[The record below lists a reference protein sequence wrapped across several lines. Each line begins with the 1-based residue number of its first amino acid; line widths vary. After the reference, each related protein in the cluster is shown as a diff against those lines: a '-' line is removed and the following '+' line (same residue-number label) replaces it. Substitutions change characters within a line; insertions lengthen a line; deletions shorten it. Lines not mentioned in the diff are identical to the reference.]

1 MRTTAAVL
9 ALLLAGAL
17 SAQDSGDAPAPYP
30 TKEAWYPNPAD
41 GPFLGATVTHDAQNP
56 VAGGFG
62 ADSDDGVVGSP
73 LWNPVADDNQLTV
86 RVGGT
91 SGGYLTLWVDA
102 NDDGNWD
109 VTERYRFS
117 TIWVPPGADY
127 TFTDIRL
134 MRAQGFSRNG
144 ANKVAVRIEVQD
156 AFGGPPNL
164 SSGGYIWMGEVED
177 WLIDCSAPA
186 FTVSTLGFRDAIEAK
201 PLNWPVKAANG
212 VQPYTWQHV
221 SGTLPAGLSLTPSG
235 NDFLLSGTPAA
246 GAGAGSPLYSFTV
259 GVTDATAQTAL
270 RTLELRVMAP
280 PVAAPFVDTFST
292 ATGWVLGPTWSH
304 AATVAYQGQGVHYL
318 GGPCSEP
325 GTDATPGNND
335 NMILAD
341 TLGGPF
347 TLNQFVPQT
356 LWATSP
362 IVDCSALT
370 TVQLRFKRWASSQM
384 GDEYNGPHRLRVQAT
399 NDGANWVNLWTSAN
413 EYAAGAMVDMAW
425 TLRVFD
431 ITSVAAGQARVQV
444 RFGVGPSIDNTMAN
458 PYIATNP
465 DDFAGWCIDDLSI
478 AAAPVDALAA
488 SGFTLQSPVTFQHP
502 DNLVV
507 YPVGMRNFP
516 HTFSV
521 LVGNQLSQDVLL
533 YACEVGVTWPQ
544 QPGYSHSLT
553 VAFHSGHKSWYD
565 AGVWSLNAPHTLTA
579 GQQGITVLGTLQCT
593 GLDPALNLAFQVMRC
608 TLYLRGTV
616 ISTGEAFESC
626 ATMDCVFDPAPRGL
640 HVCEAP
646 PGATAGAE
654 ILHNSSASGLRDFG
668 SVSVPGGV
676 SNWVNIICQTDSSN
690 PFNVYPPT
698 LTGPDAGHFE
708 LYLPTP
714 WVSQPAQQQNNCYF
728 SVRFK
733 PTSIG
738 AKSCWIEFTHTAINA
753 PTPFRFEVI
762 GTGVGAAP
770 VIAVLET
777 DPNTGNPV
785 GNGAVATGQ
794 RDFGQLDITTT
805 TGLTRAFYVRNNGT
819 LNLNLGTPAFAAG
832 ASGAFALDL
841 SQYSQTVTP
850 GQYTTISIT
859 FLPGTLGS
867 HHAWLEFS
875 HNDTGTATPFR
886 FEARGE
892 GVITAPT
899 IEVRLGGPFGP
910 VVASGAPAAGMTHF
924 GVIQVGTGP
933 TAALTVFVRN
943 LGQQPLD
950 LSAASLAGT
959 HAPDFTLAGTAPV
972 TLTAGQSVTF
982 DLAFEPRAKGPKQ
995 AQFELTHNDTA
1006 APTPYTIPLAGQASD
1021 PTGVTFTTAGVLTPG
1036 RVGSAYSMQFGAM
1049 GGTQPYAFTQ
1059 VSGALPAGLALA
1071 SDGTLSGT
1079 PTGAYGVFLF
1089 RVKVID
1095 ALQGE
1100 EERQF
1105 ELAIQPPPGTTES
1118 KPGSAGGC
1126 AAGATGMG
1134 ASGIGTL
1141 VLLAL
1146 AALRRRKK

>member
-1 MRTTAAVL
+1 MVLVFAA
-9 ALLLAGAL
+9 AL

-30 TKEAWYPNPAD
+30 QKEAWYTFATWGTSAPV
-41 GPFLGATVTHDAQNP
+41 LGATCTDDTQNP

-86 RVGGT
+86 RVGAA
-91 SGGYLTLWVDA
+91 SPGYLTMWVDA
-102 NDDGNWD
+102 NDDGTWD
-109 VTERYRFS
+109 VSERYRYS
-117 TIWVPPGADY
+117 TIYVPAGADY

-134 MRAQGFSRNG
+134 MRPQGFSRNG
-144 ANKVAVRIEVQD
+144 ANKVAVRIEIQES
-156 AFGGPPNL
+156 FGGPPNL
-164 SSGGYIWMGEVED
+164 SPSGYMWVGEVED

-186 FTVSTLGFRDAIEAK
+186 FTVSTLSFRDGAEGK
-201 PLNWPVKAANG
+201 PVNTLVKAAGG
-212 VQPYTWQHV
+212 VQPYTWQHIG
-221 SGTLPAGLSLTPSG
+221 GTLPAGVTLTQSG
-235 NDFLLSGTPAA
+235 DDFLLSGTPGA
-246 GAGAGSPLYSFTV
+246 GAGAGSPLYTFTV
-259 GVTDATAQTAL
+259 GVTDATAQTAQ
-270 RTLELRVMAP
+270 RTLEFRVMAL

-318 GGPCSEP
+318 GGICSEP
-325 GTDATPGNND
+325 GTDSTQGNND

-341 TLGGPF
+341 SLGGPF
-347 TLNQFVPQT
+347 THNQFVPFT
-356 LWATSP
+356 WWAVSP

-370 TVQLRFKRWASSQM
+370 TVQLRFKRWASTQM
-384 GDEYNGPHRLRVQAT
+384 GDEYNGADRLRVQAT
-399 NDGANWVNLWTSAN
+399 ADGSTWVNLWSSAS
-413 EYAAGAMVDMAW
+413 ESAQGALVDMAW

-431 ITSVAAGQARVQV
+431 ITSIAAGQARVQV
-444 RFGVGPSIDNTMAN
+444 RFGVGPSIDNTIAN
-458 PYIATNP
+458 PWIATIP

-478 AAAPVDALAA
+478 AATPVDALAVA
-488 SGFTLQSPVTFQHP
+488 GFTLQSPISFMHP
-502 DNLVV
+502 DNSVV
-507 YPVGMRNFP
+507 YPVGMRNYP

-533 YACEVGVTWPQ
+533 DACEVGVTWPL
-544 QPGYSHSLT
+544 QPGTSHILT
-553 VAFHSGHKSWYD
+553 TNFHNGHKSWYD
-565 AGVWSLNAPHTLTA
+565 AGTWSLNAPHTLTA
-579 GQQGITVLGTLQCT
+579 GQGGLTVLGTLQCS
-593 GLDPALNLAFQVMRC
+593 GLDPALNLAFVVMRC

-616 ISTGEAFESC
+616 IGTGESFESTT
-626 ATMDCVFDPAPRGL
+626 TMDCVFDPAPFGL
-640 HVCEAP
+640 HVHEAP
-646 PGATAGAE
+646 PGSTAGAE
-654 ILHNSSASGLRDFG
+654 ILANSNASGLRDFG

-698 LTGPDAGHFE
+698 LTGPDASQFE

-714 WVSQPAQQQNNCYF
+714 WVSQPVPQQNNCYF

-738 AKSCWIEFTHTAINA
+738 PKSCWIEFTHTAINA
-753 PTPFRFEVI
+753 PSPFIFEVI

-785 GNGAVATGQ
+785 GNGATATGQ
-794 RDFGQLDITTT
+794 RDFGQLDITSA
-805 TGLTRAFYVRNNGT
+805 TGLTRDFYVRNNGT
-819 LNLNLGTPAFAAG
+819 LDLNLGTPAFATG
-832 ASGAFALDL
+832 GSGAFTLDL

-867 HHAWLEFS
+867 HNAWLEFS
-875 HNDTGTATPFR
+875 HNDTGTTTPFT
-886 FEARGE
+886 FEVKGE

-972 TLTAGQSVTF
+972 TLTAGQSATF
-982 DLAFEPRAKGPKQ
+982 DLAFDPRAKGPKQ

-1006 APTPYTIPLAGQASD
+1006 APTPFTIPLAGHASD
-1021 PTGVTFTTAGVLTPG
+1021 PAGVTFTTAGVLTPG
-1036 RVGSAYSMQFGAM
+1036 KVGSAYAMQFAAI

-1059 VSGALPAGLALA
+1059 VSGALPVGISLA

-1126 AAGATGMG
+1126 AAGG
-1134 ASGIGTL
+1134 ASGIGAL
-1141 VLLAL
+1141 IALLA
-1146 AALRRRKK
+1146 AAIAARRRKHSKTIA